1 MEKKEDIRLAI
12 QNLKFKLSEQKKTTD
27 TLDTL
32 IKQRID
38 RDVDLWEYND
48 SELDKEIWNRF
59 SSLKKY
65 SDCLSEEMIVSHR
78 KIVGWMIVLIKKI
91 FRKITAPYSNLL
103 LGTQKRFN
111 QDLTIFLLAFILRLQ
126 MIHKRLAELE
136 TTTPESIKN
145 QKELQDELMSL
156 KKSILIQLKKT
167 S

>member
-1 MEKKEDIRLAI
+1 MEKKEDIRLTI
-12 QNLKFKLSEQKKTTD
+12 QNLKFKLSEQKKTID

-32 IKQRID
+32 INQKID

-59 SSLKKY
+59 FSLKKY

-91 FRKITAPYSNLL
+91 FRKITAPYSKLL

-111 QDLTIFLLAFILRLQ
+111 QELTIFLLAFILRLQ

-136 TTTPESIKN
+136 TTTHESIKN
-145 QKELQDELMSL
+145 QKELQDELTSL